1 MSKDLKEFLQQVGL
15 PNSGIASYLRPSQ
28 RGAVS
33 SSGKKA
39 NAAMTQSQKQIQQL
53 DTSRIVNIQQFIK
66 KLPSFPR
73 LKSLDLS
80 GKNID
85 LTQLFLLASVLPKL
99 PHLKYINLCN
109 NDNLWSDFWMFNH
122 VKSLS
127 KVFPDIHFRTSIDLD
142 LWELEGPRFYPTY
155 FVNYRDAILEL
166 TLVNNKEYGQVIIYT
181 DNTCTDILLKGN
193 MVNGILQGQAVVSL
207 QDGGRIHGDMVNGEW
222 QGQVTKQLENG
233 QKQKGRMVND
243 QFVRI

>member
-1 MSKDLKEFLQQVGL
+1 MSKDLKAFLQQIGP
-15 PNSGIASYLRPSQ
+15 PNSVIASYLRPSQ

-39 NAAMTQSQKQIQQL
+39 NAAMAASQKQIQQL

-66 KLPSFPR
+66 KLPSFPQ
-73 LKSLDLS
+73 LKTLDLS

-85 LTQLFLLASVLPKL
+85 LTQLFLLSSVLPKL
-99 PHLKYINLCN
+99 PNLKYINLCN
-109 NDNLWSDFWMFNH
+109 NDNLDSNFFMFDH

-127 KVFPDIHFRTSIDLD
+127 KVFPDIHFRASMFLE
-142 LWELEGPRFYPTY
+142 LWQGPGFFPFY
-155 FVNYRDAILEL
+155 FVYYEEAILEL
-166 TLVNNKEYGQVIIYT
+166 TLVNNKEYGQVIIYS
-181 DNTCTDILLKGN
+181 DDSCTDILLQGN
-193 MVNGILQGQAVVSL
+193 MVNGILQGPAVISL
-207 QDGGRIHGDMVNGEW
+207 QDGGRIIGDMVNGEW
-222 QGQVTKQLENG
+222 QGQVTKQSENG